1 MAAPASEPRNLVED
15 ATHVALGLG
24 ILAFQQCQVRRR
36 ALDARLQRLL
46 DERHFGPPVD
56 DVLAQVVPVARAALR
71 TVERLTDEIL
81 ASATGGTAGRSR
93 AAG

>member
-1 MAAPASEPRNLVED
+1 MPSPSSEPRNLVED

-36 ALDARLQRLL
+36 AFDATLQRLV
-46 DERHFGPPVD
+46 DEPRFGPPVD

-71 TVERLTDEIL
+71 TVERLTDELL
-81 ASATGGTAGRSR
+81 ASATGS
-93 AAG
+93 